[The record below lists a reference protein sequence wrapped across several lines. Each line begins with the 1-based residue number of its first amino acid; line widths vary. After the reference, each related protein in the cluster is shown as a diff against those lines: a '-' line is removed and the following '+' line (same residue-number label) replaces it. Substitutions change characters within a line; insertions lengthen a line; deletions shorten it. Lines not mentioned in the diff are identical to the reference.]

1 MKPIFDPIL
10 GRWRGRDKPVIE
22 QVGGSGQAQ
31 QVIDYPVDSVNGQT
45 DTVVLDI
52 DDVAPNQ
59 AGNAG
64 KYLKTDG
71 TNATWQTA
79 TTTVITTDTKSTI
92 LNSTPTEDSI
102 AFATDEQQFF
112 VFTGGQ
118 WYEASIELAATEPEP
133 DIGYTQDNDKR
144 GYGLDYLDNKR
155 ATNFAM
161 GLWSL
166 PNPPEG
172 AISIDGSTSPPTF
185 YVYLNGQWN
194 TLIYNFVVDTDY
206 GLTHIPFLTYQ
217 LRVRNGD
224 SVETGLNDQ
233 PMVKGY
239 QMDVGAYPSRKRIIG
254 SNLGA

>member
-92 LNSTPTEDSI
+92 LNN
-102 AFATDEQQFF
+102 TD
-112 VFTGGQ
+112 
-118 WYEASIELAATEPEP
+118 
-133 DIGYTQDNDKR
+133 
-144 GYGLDYLDNKR
+144 
-155 ATNFAM
+155 
-161 GLWSL
+161 
-166 PNPPEG
+166 
-172 AISIDGSTSPPTF
+172 
-185 YVYLNGQWN
+185 
-194 TLIYNFVVDTDY
+194 
-206 GLTHIPFLTYQ
+206 
-217 LRVRNGD
+217 
-224 SVETGLNDQ
+224 
-233 PMVKGY
+233 
-239 QMDVGAYPSRKRIIG
+239 
-254 SNLGA
+254 

>member
-1 MKPIFDPIL
+1 MSIKFNPLSGQFDL
-10 GRWRGRDKPVIE
+10 VDSSKGGVIDPDTE
-22 QVGGSGQAQ
+22 ENLLSSTPDGSGY
-31 QVIDYPVDSVNGQT
+31 VIAT
-45 DTVVLDI
+45 DTLR
-52 DDVAPNQ
+52 
-59 AGNAG
+59 GLYYNADN
-64 KYLKTDG
+64 T
-71 TNATWQTA
+71 
-79 TTTVITTDTKSTI
+79 
-92 LNSTPTEDSI
+92 
-102 AFATDEQQFF
+102 
-112 VFTGGQ
+112 Q
-118 WYEASIELAATEPEP
+118 WYITSIPLSTDNANP
-133 DIGYTQDNDKR
+133 DAGYTQDSDKR